1 MNVTPSHSC
10 DLSPSNLSKL
20 RSLSRM
26 SSYDPLYYDSLLSPE
41 RNNDDTITEDDVFTA
56 EEAKYRRQEE
66 GYDIDTNTHY
76 NAWLRLQHTFTSPK
90 QLV

>member
-56 EEAKYRRQEE
+56 EEAKY
-66 GYDIDTNTHY
+66 
-76 NAWLRLQHTFTSPK
+76 PK
-90 QLV
+90 HLVWRIEVTDQLIAYVSRTLSTAEKKYCHL